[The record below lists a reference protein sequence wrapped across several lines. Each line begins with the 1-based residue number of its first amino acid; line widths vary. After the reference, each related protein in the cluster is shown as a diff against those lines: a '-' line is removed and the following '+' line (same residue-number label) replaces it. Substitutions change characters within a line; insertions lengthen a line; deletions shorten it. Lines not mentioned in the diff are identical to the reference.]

1 MVEVHGGAECGIE
14 FAAIGLEDRGAGV
27 REEVAVLGI
36 DDNGD
41 PLGVGARDGVRDH
54 GDNEHALVVVLED
67 QRVGVGHGAVDG
79 GQQGL
84 DLDARAIGV
93 DFFIHANELLRPRE
107 DAGLGR
113 GRTPGVHEAARLAA
127 ECAEHLPQPRAGR
140 VVAHDGDHLHLRPD
154 GCDVLG
160 HVGRSAQGVLALAHA
175 DYGDWRL
182 GGHAID
188 VTMEIDVEHGVTDDG
203 DAQGGGFRE
212 ELFETGAKH
221 VGSRVRVGD
230 VATRLKCDR
239 HARGTPYCRVL
250 YFVLAL
256 ALLGIS
262 TSGPLA
268 RLSASPPLAI
278 ATWRLGFSLLIVA
291 VPLLITGGWRQW
303 RTLQRK
309 DFAIAMAAG
318 AFLAVHFWSWIA
330 SLGMTSVAA
339 SVLLVNLHPVA
350 MIAGSALWLGERPT
364 RRQIGGTAIGLC
376 GAVVI
381 AGGDLMGL
389 GSVVGS
395 GLGVQAGGTGG
406 AGVIAGDALALL
418 GALTVSFYYLSA
430 RRLRSKLDVWPYVA
444 LVYGSC
450 FVVLLVFSAV
460 QGVALAPQP
469 PRELM
474 IFAAIAL
481 GPMLLGHTGFNWA
494 LKHVS
499 APTVSLVMLGE
510 PVGATLIAMA
520 VPAIREVPSVR
531 TLIGGAVILT
541 GIVIATLAPRTPSA
555 R

>member
-1 MVEVHGGAECGIE
+1 M
-14 FAAIGLEDRGAGV
+14 
-27 REEVAVLGI
+27 
-36 DDNGD
+36 
-41 PLGVGARDGVRDH
+41 
-54 GDNEHALVVVLED
+54 
-67 QRVGVGHGAVDG
+67 
-79 GQQGL
+79 
-84 DLDARAIGV
+84 
-93 DFFIHANELLRPRE
+93 
-107 DAGLGR
+107 
-113 GRTPGVHEAARLAA
+113 
-127 ECAEHLPQPRAGR
+127 
-140 VVAHDGDHLHLRPD
+140 
-154 GCDVLG
+154 
-160 HVGRSAQGVLALAHA
+160 
-175 DYGDWRL
+175 
-182 GGHAID
+182 
-188 VTMEIDVEHGVTDDG
+188 
-203 DAQGGGFRE
+203 
-212 ELFETGAKH
+212 
-221 VGSRVRVGD
+221 
-230 VATRLKCDR
+230 
-239 HARGTPYCRVL
+239 L

-381 AGGDLMGL
+381 AGGDLLGL
-389 GSVVGS
+389 RTVVGS

-406 AGVIAGDALALL
+406 AWGTGVILGDGLALL

>member
-1 MVEVHGGAECGIE
+1 M
-14 FAAIGLEDRGAGV
+14 
-27 REEVAVLGI
+27 
-36 DDNGD
+36 
-41 PLGVGARDGVRDH
+41 
-54 GDNEHALVVVLED
+54 
-67 QRVGVGHGAVDG
+67 
-79 GQQGL
+79 
-84 DLDARAIGV
+84 
-93 DFFIHANELLRPRE
+93 
-107 DAGLGR
+107 
-113 GRTPGVHEAARLAA
+113 
-127 ECAEHLPQPRAGR
+127 
-140 VVAHDGDHLHLRPD
+140 
-154 GCDVLG
+154 
-160 HVGRSAQGVLALAHA
+160 
-175 DYGDWRL
+175 
-182 GGHAID
+182 
-188 VTMEIDVEHGVTDDG
+188 
-203 DAQGGGFRE
+203 
-212 ELFETGAKH
+212 
-221 VGSRVRVGD
+221 
-230 VATRLKCDR
+230 
-239 HARGTPYCRVL
+239 L

-395 GLGVQAGGTGG
+395 GLGVQAGGTG
-406 AGVIAGDALALL
+406 VILGDALALL

>member
-1 MVEVHGGAECGIE
+1 
-14 FAAIGLEDRGAGV
+14 
-27 REEVAVLGI
+27 
-36 DDNGD
+36 
-41 PLGVGARDGVRDH
+41 
-54 GDNEHALVVVLED
+54 
-67 QRVGVGHGAVDG
+67 
-79 GQQGL
+79 
-84 DLDARAIGV
+84 
-93 DFFIHANELLRPRE
+93 
-107 DAGLGR
+107 
-113 GRTPGVHEAARLAA
+113 
-127 ECAEHLPQPRAGR
+127 
-140 VVAHDGDHLHLRPD
+140 
-154 GCDVLG
+154 
-160 HVGRSAQGVLALAHA
+160 
-175 DYGDWRL
+175 
-182 GGHAID
+182 
-188 VTMEIDVEHGVTDDG
+188 
-203 DAQGGGFRE
+203 
-212 ELFETGAKH
+212 
-221 VGSRVRVGD
+221 
-230 VATRLKCDR
+230 
-239 HARGTPYCRVL
+239 VL